1 MRPSAG
7 MANSAKAPDQL
18 SDATFLALDLA
29 QNLVDTAMKCAQLL
43 TTGVFTNP
51 GGAVKALMTIYNLSQ
66 EQANVLLSSA
76 GGGFLVDIFN
86 QGMQSSIGWLSGIP
100 GLPLSQP
107 RLEVDISPDRPYRT
121 RGTFSKSFV
130 RFRPVLCDKTTL
142 MAKSCVVFRLFPGS
156 KSKPNG

>member
-1 MRPSAG
+1 MRPSSG

-18 SDATFLALDLA
+18 ADTTFLALELA

-43 TTGVFTNP
+43 TTGVF
-51 GGAVKALMTIYNLSQ
+51 
-66 EQANVLLSSA
+66 SSV
-76 GGGFLVDIFN
+76 GGGFWVDIFN

-142 MAKSCVVFRLFPGS
+142 MGKSCVVFRSSPGS